1 MNALDTFLANA
12 NVQLRTLIKSD
23 FTHVGE
29 SPQVTRQGT
38 FGNATVIPIMTRQGY
53 EDHLVVM
60 MEVER
65 VLYTGAEPVAKGT
78 IVRTDT
84 STTYFVQAIDK
95 SSPVLFIF
103 TLTERS
109 L

>member
-1 MNALDTFLANA
+1 MNLLDDFMAEGNR
-12 NVQLRTLIKSD
+12 QLRTIIKSD

-29 SPQVTRQGT
+29 SPVVSRAGT
-38 FGNATVIPIMTRQGY
+38 FGNATVIPVLTRQGY
-53 EDHLVVM
+53 EDHAVVF

-65 VLYTGAEPVAKGT
+65 SLYATEPQAKGE
-78 IVRTDT
+78 IVKTGT
-84 STTYFVQAIDK
+84 GTTYFVQAIDK
-95 SSPVLFIF
+95 SSPVIYIF